1 MLIMGS
7 TGSKQDRSAG
17 WDACMGW
24 PAPAQ
29 RVQLQMIMMA
39 LGGSIR
45 IELRLRGPTQG
56 GCNNF
61 GTSWAMAAMWIKVAA
76 ASWQIQ
82 HKDYSPGPK
91 LLQRGSSASPAAGR
105 VRRKIARGQ
114 SPRRHGGAAQPP
126 ETTDNIAAL
135 SANELAASAL
145 VLARGHGLV
154 GVKTLKTV
162 DKALDKWF
170 PLPANLTCSGT
181 EDCDKKGVTESFG
194 HAWGTFV
201 NIEPY
206 LRPTG
211 AGLSV
216 CASATD
222 GGGSAPVSQFF
233 FQELCAQAPRLRVPQ
248 PLRVG
253 GLINWRNIC
262 IVHPVNTSAGNS
274 FKAGFPFWEKAGWTE
289 AYYLSRLRKEI
300 GAINYARVY
309 IADYL
314 SDHGLNEMSLVSA
327 HGRQRAQVLRDV
339 MARKKFPYYLVD
351 DLVEGFAGFLCKNVR
366 DDVFSAVAPPS
377 LTRWTTVFNPA
388 LRVDIADAVA
398 DWSTDILSHF
408 NGIYTNQ
415 GSTWLWKERT

>member
-1 MLIMGS
+1 M
-7 TGSKQDRSAG
+7 
-17 WDACMGW
+17 C
-24 PAPAQ
+24 Q
-29 RVQLQMIMMA
+29 RVAIKTTGARQYDPQDGLP
-39 LGGSIR
+39 L
-45 IELRLRGPTQG
+45 LRWEPILRDG
-56 GCNNF
+56 
-61 GTSWAMAAMWIKVAA
+61 
-76 ASWQIQ
+76 
-82 HKDYSPGPK
+82 H
-91 LLQRGSSASPAAGR
+91 
-105 VRRKIARGQ
+105 
-114 SPRRHGGAAQPP
+114 PR
-126 ETTDNIAAL
+126 TTDNIAAL

-145 VLARGHGLV
+145 VLARGHGHV

-170 PLPANLTCSGT
+170 PLPANLTCWGT

-206 LRPTG
+206 FRPTG

-253 GLINWRNIC
+253 GLINWCNIC

-274 FKAGFPFWEKAGWTE
+274 FQAGFPFWEKAGWTE
-289 AYYLSRLRKEI
+289 AYYLSRLKKEI

-351 DLVEGFAGFLCKNVR
+351 DLVEGFTGFLCKNVR

-377 LTRWTTVFNPA
+377 LTRWTTIFNAA

-415 GSTWLWKERT
+415 GSTWLWKERTGILILLLSACRLRSRSLVPCVVPSCRARACVSAMPGGTLFRVQFVGHQVQAARGGLLSRGPLSRS